1 MRTLIFRLKPG
12 ADLKSSIEAMVR
24 QHAIKAGFIITCVGG
39 LEQATVRMAGAKPDA
54 QDIVR
59 REMLRVRDRD
69 NNPSVQLIY
78 DLAMYGHKIGFDV
91 IIEGI
96 FVSARYGE
104 MLRQL
109 IADFKGEPYVYYFD
123 VPLEVTLQRHSL
135 KPNAHE
141 FGEKELREWWVEKD
155 YLNVPSEKRITADMN
170 ESQIGEMFVSDIKFK
185 TKSHADYVQ

>member
-1 MRTLIFRLKPG
+1 MLIP
-12 ADLKSSIEAMVR
+12 
-24 QHAIKAGFIITCVGG
+24 
-39 LEQATVRMAGAKPDA
+39 
-54 QDIVR
+54 QDVVR
-59 REMLRVRDRD
+59 REMLRVKDRD
-69 NNPSVQLIY
+69 NNPSAQLIY

-96 FVSARYGE
+96 LVNARYGE

-109 IADFKGEPYVYYFD
+109 IVDFKGEPYVYYFD

>member
-1 MRTLIFRLKPG
+1 MQHLIIIRG
-12 ADLKSSIEAMVR
+12 NSGSGKSTA
-24 QHAIKAGFIITCVGG
+24 
-39 LEQATVRMAGAKPDA
+39 AKKLQQKMGYQTMLIP